1 MDCVARGICQIKE
14 TPSPRLRGEGGG
26 EGQRAS
32 PTLTPT
38 LSRPKAGEGA
48 ELWRCIDTFA
58 LKGRGLFGAAVLAL
72 VSAVSIAQTGYPN
85 RPIRVVIQ
93 FAPGGSDVVARILT
107 QKMSESLGQPFV
119 IDNRP
124 GAAGVIGANIVAKAA
139 PDGYTTLFATA
150 SFAVTAAFN
159 KNLPYDSIKD
169 FDSIG
174 FIGSQPFLLI
184 VHPSVP
190 ANSVKDFI
198 ALSKAKSLNY
208 ASTGGGGIGHL
219 THELFNYQ
227 TGIKAT
233 HIPYKGTGPIVTALI
248 AGEVPSGMVNISG
261 AWGHVRGG
269 RLKALGVA
277 SLKRTASAPEL
288 PTISESGVPGFES
301 GTWYGLNAP
310 RGTAGAAIALLNRE
324 IAAALKTDARE
335 KIAGLGVEIATSTPG
350 EFSNYMRAEV
360 AKWSKII
367 KVANIREE

>member
-1 MDCVARGICQIKE
+1 MVVA
-14 TPSPRLRGEGGG
+14 T
-26 EGQRAS
+26 
-32 PTLTPT
+32 
-38 LSRPKAGEGA
+38 
-48 ELWRCIDTFA
+48 
-58 LKGRGLFGAAVLAL
+58 
-72 VSAVSIAQTGYPN
+72 VSASAIAQPNYPN

-107 QKMSESLGQPFV
+107 NKMGESLGQPFV

-150 SFAVTAAFN
+150 SFAVSAAFSRP
-159 KNLPYDSIKD
+159 LPYDSIKD

-184 VHPSVP
+184 VHPSVQ
-190 ANSVKDFI
+190 AHSVKDFI
-198 ALSKAKSLNY
+198 TLSKSRQLNY

-219 THELFNYQ
+219 THELFNYH

-277 SLKRTASAPEL
+277 SLKRTAFAPEL

-301 GTWYGLNAP
+301 GTWYGLTAP
-310 RGTAGAAIALLNRE
+310 RGTSAAAITLLNRE

-335 KIAGLGVEIATSTPG
+335 KIAGLGVDIATSTPS
-350 EFSNYMRAEV
+350 EFSVYLRGEV

-367 KVANIREE
+367 KVAGISDQ